1 MNTTYAFE
9 DDLDVMERDD
19 LAFEQGRRSLLDDPD
34 DLVDTDLDLFD
45 APDEEEME
53 DDDWL

>member
-1 MNTTYAFE
+1 MNTYGMI

-34 DLVDTDLDLFD
+34 DLVDDLDLFD
-45 APDEEEME
+45 APEDE
-53 DDDWL
+53 DGDSWL

>member
-1 MNTTYAFE
+1 MTTTYGFE

-34 DLVDTDLDLFD
+34 DLMDTDLGLFD
-45 APDEEEME
+45 DPEDEEEG
-53 DDDWL
+53 DDW